1 MYDINFCLPPG
12 SLLSKRPASSYDL
25 QPSLGLSALHLA
37 CELVSV
43 LDAECGSL
51 LSFLGGKTS
60 QPPELPF
67 TFFHCLLST
76 MTSVIYWHLLTLLC
90 VRVCAKSLSSLL
102 FSLLYNIG
110 AQKQAY
116 FLEGKTLQIQVCS
129 IQKVHGSQ
137 HIFREH
143 LATFFFF
150 FLASSLILLFH
161 FCFNCSNS
169 QTRFLRIYD
178 TSSYDQIL
186 SLGSGSV
193 CSLRAKKVKPTLPFC
208 RDSSDLGTATCC

>member
-1 MYDINFCLPPG
+1 MTFLLKVMFLNYFREKVPFEMYDINFCLPPG
-12 SLLSKRPASSYDL
+12 SLLSKHPASSYDL

-116 FLEGKTLQIQVCS
+116 FLEGKTLQI
-129 IQKVHGSQ
+129 
-137 HIFREH
+137 
-143 LATFFFF
+143 
-150 FLASSLILLFH
+150 
-161 FCFNCSNS
+161 
-169 QTRFLRIYD
+169 
-178 TSSYDQIL
+178 
-186 SLGSGSV
+186 
-193 CSLRAKKVKPTLPFC
+193 
-208 RDSSDLGTATCC
+208 